1 MKIVEIYKNTALIF
15 NLLKAGFLL
24 LCFAIY
30 KMFDSKYD
38 MDIYEYVK
46 ISIGTAIGN
55 PKMVNLVP
63 NHLKTK

>member
-15 NLLKAGFLL
+15 NLLNAGFLL

-30 KMFDSKYD
+30 KMVDSKYD

-46 ISIGTAIGN
+46 ISIGTVIGN

>member
-24 LCFAIY
+24 LCFVIY

>member
-1 MKIVEIYKNTALIF
+1 
-15 NLLKAGFLL
+15 
-24 LCFAIY
+24 
-30 KMFDSKYD
+30 

-46 ISIGTAIGN
+46 ISIGTVIGN

>member
-24 LCFAIY
+24 LFFAIY

-46 ISIGTAIGN
+46 ISIGTVIGN